1 MSFRIENHLDVYLL
15 SFNDDLTVTCQNS
28 LASFTYSFCNV
39 ILYYFVIL
47 FCVAVSKRRVSSSVD
62 GSPVRARRISRTG
75 SVDTLSPCESIAS
88 DDLMLDY
95 ERSEGSIFDCTA
107 ERYDLLYSRSHFF
120 ELSVNRFYESSCSKC
135 VLRSC
140 RLSTVT

>member
-1 MSFRIENHLDVYLL
+1 M
-15 SFNDDLTVTCQNS
+15 TVTCSNS
-28 LASFTYSFCNV
+28 SVSLTYSLCNV
-39 ILYYFVIL
+39 LLNYFVAL
-47 FCVAVSKRRVSSSVD
+47 FCVAVAKRRVSSSVD

-107 ERYDLLYSRSHFF
+107 ERYDLLYSKFTLF
-120 ELSVNRFYESSCSKC
+120 ELSVNRF
-135 VLRSC
+135 
-140 RLSTVT
+140 